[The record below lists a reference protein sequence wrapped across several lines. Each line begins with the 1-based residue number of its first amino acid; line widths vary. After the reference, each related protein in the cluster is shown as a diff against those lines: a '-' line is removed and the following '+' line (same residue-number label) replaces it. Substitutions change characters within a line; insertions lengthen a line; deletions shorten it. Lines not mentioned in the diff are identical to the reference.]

1 MKTKNGRVHYA
12 WYILVCC
19 VLMNIVVHAP
29 IMQLSNLYIVPM
41 QEDFQVPRT
50 LLSLQSVL
58 MAVAAVITAPIW
70 GKLYKKYNARV
81 LLSVCTVVTALCTF
95 GLAFAPNIWVVLL
108 LAAVKGI
115 SFTGNTALPNSI
127 LLTAWFQKR
136 RGFAISTASL
146 GISVGGVILS
156 PLIGAMIASGGWRF
170 SNGVMGLI
178 MLVVMLPC
186 TILIVRSTPKDKGL
200 QPFGAEE
207 AAAQAQTGAARPKA
221 VYGMTFKEARRSP
234 ILWAFLVAV
243 FGMTFATGAALQIPT
258 YLTDIGWAKYSSLA
272 VSAYSAIG
280 IAGKLLLGMVVDKF
294 GEKKGSVYVCV
305 MGIVAF
311 AAFIFAVNPVA
322 LVIMV
327 VSYGL
332 FSGITSVM
340 PPLLTSGI
348 FGNRDYG
355 PIYGMVMSVNRFGG
369 IIGNVLVSLLFDI
382 TQSYAVIWPV
392 CVAAMALT
400 LVAILYCL
408 SASKKKLAAREE
420 RTAG

>member
-1 MKTKNGRVHYA
+1 MQTKQGKVHYA

-19 VLMNIVVHAP
+19 VLLNIVIHAP
-29 IMQLSNLYIVPM
+29 IMQVSNLYIVPM
-41 QEDFQVPRT
+41 QEDFQVART

-70 GKLYKKYNARV
+70 GKMYKKYDARV
-81 LLSVCTVVTALCTF
+81 LLSVATAVTALCTI
-95 GLAFAPNIWVVLL
+95 GLAFVPNIWGVLI
-108 LAAVKGI
+108 LAAIKGI

-146 GISVGGVILS
+146 GISVGGVIFS
-156 PLIGAMIASGGWRF
+156 PLIGALIASGGWRF
-170 SNGVMGLI
+170 SNQIVGLI

-186 TILIVRSTPKDKGL
+186 TILIVRSTPKAKNL
-200 QPFGAEE
+200 QPFGTDETTPG
-207 AAAQAQTGAARPKA
+207 TGNSSTPKN

-258 YLTDIGWAKYSSLA
+258 YLIDIGWEQYSALA

-280 IAGKLLLGMVVDKF
+280 IAGKLLLGMIVDKV
-294 GEKKGSVYVCV
+294 GEKKGSMYICI
-305 MGIVAF
+305 MGIIAF
-311 AAFIFAVNPVA
+311 AAFIFAANPVA

-340 PPLLTSGI
+340 PPLLTSKI

-369 IIGNVLVSLLFDI
+369 IIGNVLVSLLFDL
-382 TQSYAVIWPV
+382 TKSYAVIWPV

-400 LVAILYCL
+400 LAAILYCIRASKGAL
-408 SASKKKLAAREE
+408 SSASGQAAE
-420 RTAG
+420 

>member
-1 MKTKNGRVHYA
+1 MYPWPRLCPEHLGRL
-12 WYILVCC
+12 I
-19 VLMNIVVHAP
+19 
-29 IMQLSNLYIVPM
+29 
-41 QEDFQVPRT
+41 
-50 LLSLQSVL
+50 
-58 MAVAAVITAPIW
+58 
-70 GKLYKKYNARV
+70 
-81 LLSVCTVVTALCTF
+81 
-95 GLAFAPNIWVVLL
+95 
-108 LAAVKGI
+108 LAAIKGV

-146 GISVGGVILS
+146 GISVGGVIFS
-156 PLIGAMIASGGWRF
+156 PLIGALIASGGWRF
-170 SNGVMGLI
+170 SNLTVGII

-200 QPFGAEE
+200 QPFGAGE
-207 AAAQAQTGAARPKA
+207 APAQAENPGKPKA
-221 VYGMTFKEARRSP
+221 IYGMTAKEARHSP
-234 ILWAFLVAV
+234 VLYAFLVAV

-258 YLTDIGWAKYSSLA
+258 YLTDIGWEQYSALA

-280 IAGKLLLGMVVDKF
+280 IAGKLLLGMIVDKV
-294 GEKKGSVYVCV
+294 GNKKGSVYICV
-305 MGIVAF
+305 MGIIAF
-311 AAFIFAVNPVA
+311 AAFIFAANPAA

-369 IIGNVLVSLLFDI
+369 IIGNVLVSLLFDL
-382 TQSYAVIWPV
+382 TQSYSVIWPV

-408 SASKKKLAAREE
+408 SASKKMLAGTEGQSA
-420 RTAG
+420 

>member
-1 MKTKNGRVHYA
+1 MQTKNGKVHYA

-19 VLMNIVVHAP
+19 VLVNIVIHAP
-29 IMQLSNLYIVPM
+29 IMQVSNLYIVPM

-70 GKLYKKYNARV
+70 GKLYKKYGARI
-81 LLSVCTVVTALCTF
+81 LLSVATAVTALCTL
-95 GLAFAPNIWVVLL
+95 GLAFVPNIWGVLI
-108 LAAVKGI
+108 LAAIKGV

-146 GISVGGVILS
+146 GISVGGVIFS
-156 PLIGAMIASGGWRF
+156 PLIGALIASGGWRF
-170 SNGVMGLI
+170 SNLTVGII

-200 QPFGAEE
+200 QPFGAGE
-207 AAAQAQTGAARPKA
+207 APAQAENPGKPKA
-221 VYGMTFKEARRSP
+221 IYGMTAKEARHSP
-234 ILWAFLVAV
+234 VLYAFLVAV

-258 YLTDIGWAKYSSLA
+258 YLTDIGWEQYSALA

-280 IAGKLLLGMVVDKF
+280 IAGKLLLGMIVDKV
-294 GEKKGSVYVCV
+294 GNKKGSVYICV
-305 MGIVAF
+305 MGIIAF
-311 AAFIFAVNPVA
+311 AAFIFAANPAA

-369 IIGNVLVSLLFDI
+369 IIGNVLVSLLFDL
-382 TQSYAVIWPV
+382 TQSYSVIWPV

-408 SASKKKLAAREE
+408 SASKKMLAGTEGQSA
-420 RTAG
+420 

>member
-1 MKTKNGRVHYA
+1 MQTKNGKVHYA

-19 VLMNIVVHAP
+19 VLVNIVIHAP
-29 IMQLSNLYIVPM
+29 IMQVSNLYIVPM

-70 GKLYKKYNARV
+70 GKLYKKYDARI
-81 LLSVCTVVTALCTF
+81 LLSVATAVTALCTL
-95 GLAFAPNIWVVLL
+95 GLAFVPNIWGVLI
-108 LAAVKGI
+108 LAAIKGV

-146 GISVGGVILS
+146 GISVGGVIFS
-156 PLIGAMIASGGWRF
+156 PLIGALIASGGWRF
-170 SNGVMGLI
+170 SNLTVGII

-200 QPFGAEE
+200 QPFGAGE
-207 AAAQAQTGAARPKA
+207 APAQAENPGKPKA
-221 VYGMTFKEARRSP
+221 IYGMTAKEARHSP
-234 ILWAFLVAV
+234 VLYAFLVAV

-258 YLTDIGWAKYSSLA
+258 YLTDIGWEQYSALA

-280 IAGKLLLGMVVDKF
+280 IAGKLLLGMIVDKV
-294 GEKKGSVYVCV
+294 GNKKGSVYICV
-305 MGIVAF
+305 MGIIAF
-311 AAFIFAVNPVA
+311 AAFIFAANPAA

-369 IIGNVLVSLLFDI
+369 IIGNVLVSLLFDL
-382 TQSYAVIWPV
+382 TQSYSVIWPV

-408 SASKKKLAAREE
+408 SAAKKMW
-420 RTAG
+420 AGTEGQSA

>member
-1 MKTKNGRVHYA
+1 MQTKNGKVHYA

-19 VLMNIVVHAP
+19 VLVNIVIHAP
-29 IMQLSNLYIVPM
+29 IMQVSNLYIVPM

-70 GKLYKKYNARV
+70 GKLYKKYDARI
-81 LLSVCTVVTALCTF
+81 LLSVATAVTALCTL
-95 GLAFAPNIWVVLL
+95 GLAFVPNIWGVLI
-108 LAAVKGI
+108 LAAIKGV
-115 SFTGNTALPNSI
+115 SFTGNTALPSSS
-127 LLTAWFQKR
+127 LLATWFQKR

-146 GISVGGVILS
+146 GISVGGVIFS
-156 PLIGAMIASGGWRF
+156 PLIGALIASGGWRF
-170 SNGVMGLI
+170 SNLTVGII

-200 QPFGAEE
+200 QPFGAGE
-207 AAAQAQTGAARPKA
+207 APAQAENPGKPKA
-221 VYGMTFKEARRSP
+221 IYGMTAKEARHSP
-234 ILWAFLVAV
+234 VLYAFLVAV

-258 YLTDIGWAKYSSLA
+258 YLTDIGWEQYSALA

-280 IAGKLLLGMVVDKF
+280 IAGKLLLGMIVDKV
-294 GEKKGSVYVCV
+294 GNKKGSVYICV
-305 MGIVAF
+305 MGIIAF
-311 AAFIFAVNPVA
+311 AAFIFAANPAA

-369 IIGNVLVSLLFDI
+369 IIGNVLVSLLFDL
-382 TQSYAVIWPV
+382 TQSYSVIWPV

-408 SASKKKLAAREE
+408 SASKKMLAGTEGQSA
-420 RTAG
+420 